1 MRKLSTT
8 TVQKRSWYILSALVE
23 NKPGVLFRVTNLF
36 RARSFNI
43 ESITVGSTEQQDL
56 SRMTITT
63 NSDEKTLDQ
72 LVKQLRKLIDVI
84 EVKVLETDKAV
95 YRELALIKIKA
106 IDPTTRSEIVNYSTI
121 FRGNILDIGKET
133 ITVEITGTPDK
144 LDAFKNLVEHYGIA
158 QLSRTGSFS
167 SSKRGCRYLSISKES
182 SHNGES
188 IKIFDTTLRD
198 GEQTPGV
205 TITSDQKIQ
214 NRDQT

>member
-1 MRKLSTT
+1 MSTT
-8 TVQKRSWYILSALVE
+8 TVQNGSWYILSALVE
-23 NKPGVLFRVTNLF
+23 NKPGVLFRITNLF

-84 EVKVLETDKAV
+84 EVKVLDTEKAV

-144 LDAFKNLVEHYGIA
+144 LDAFKNLVEPYGIA
-158 QLSRTGSFS
+158 QLSRTGVSALP
-167 SSKRGCRYLSISKES
+167 RG
-182 SHNGES
+182 
-188 IKIFDTTLRD
+188 
-198 GEQTPGV
+198 GV
-205 TITSDQKIQ
+205 
-214 NRDQT
+214 